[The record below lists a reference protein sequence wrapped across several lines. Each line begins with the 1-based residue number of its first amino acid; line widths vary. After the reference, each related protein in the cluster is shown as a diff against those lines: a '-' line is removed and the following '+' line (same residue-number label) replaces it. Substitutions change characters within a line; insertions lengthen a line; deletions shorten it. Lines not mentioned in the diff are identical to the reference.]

1 MSLRRSRFTICLII
15 AAVGVCVLVGAALAF
30 ASNGN
35 APVAALTGGTTAGTA
50 EPANVENMAEAVTR
64 WDREGSDALGAPLTS
79 QAADLLTNVGNEN
92 DTLSAFPTASGQ
104 VCFEVKAA
112 GTCGRVDTP
121 TGVTFGILS
130 TRSGGPRL
138 YGVAAD
144 QVTRV
149 QVQVNGIRS
158 DALLRNNGFYF
169 QLPAGVGGADVEQ
182 VISYWNDGSSHV
194 FPVHPKQQ

>member
-1 MSLRRSRFTICLII
+1 VSLRRPRFTICLII
-15 AAVGVCVLVGAALAF
+15 AVVGVGALVGAAIAF

-35 APVAALTGGTTAGTA
+35 APVAALTSGTTAGTA
-50 EPANVENMAEAVTR
+50 EPANVENLAEAVTR
-64 WDREGSDALGAPLTS
+64 WNLESSDTRLNTPLAS
-79 QAADLLTNVGNEN
+79 QAADLLTNVGNGN

-104 VCFEVKAA
+104 VCFEIKAA

-121 TGVTFGILS
+121 TGITFGILS
-130 TRSGGPRL
+130 GGSGGTRL
-138 YGVAAD
+138 FGVAAD

-149 QVQVNGIRS
+149 QVQVNGNRS

-194 FPVHPKQQ
+194 FPVHPK